1 MNLAARAILVGWV
14 DMSDELA
21 LSEALLRAAPP
32 SCTEA
37 LRAQPELEAT
47 LLTLVG
53 RAREAHPSLGFEPVD
68 FVRHLGALLPAE
80 GDVGEALGHLRAED
94 LLLTYACARG
104 DARALARLE
113 EGLFSQV
120 DTWFP
125 REDATLVAEVRQ
137 HLRQRLLLSEGAH
150 PPRIASYS
158 GRGMLARWARAI
170 ATRLLI
176 DLKQK
181 DPVRLPLEEASAEA
195 EALLARDPE
204 LSLIL
209 TRHREDFRRAL
220 EEALGTLTPHERT
233 LLRLHHVD
241 NLSVG
246 SVAIMYRT
254 SRSTASRWIVQ
265 ARTRLVEGTR
275 QSLAAR
281 LELTPPELESLLGVF
296 RSHLEV
302 SLHRLLQ
309 S

>member
-1 MNLAARAILVGWV
+1 
-14 DMSDELA
+14 MSDELA

-32 SCTEA
+32 SCIEA
-37 LRAQPELEAT
+37 LRALPELEAT

-53 RAREAHPSLGFEPVD
+53 SAREAHPTLTIAPED
-68 FVRHLGALLPAE
+68 FVRHLATRLPTE
-80 GDVGEALGHLRAED
+80 GNVGEALGHVRADE
-94 LLLTYACARG
+94 LLLAHACARG

-113 EGLFSQV
+113 ERLFSQV

-137 HLRQRLLLSEGAH
+137 HLRQRLLVPEATQ

-158 GRGMLARWARAI
+158 GRGPLARWARAI

-176 DLKQK
+176 DLKQR
-181 DPVRLPLEEASAEA
+181 DPVQLPLEEASAET
-195 EALLARDPE
+195 EALVAQDPE

-209 TRHREDFRRAL
+209 ARHRDDFRHAL

-254 SRSTASRWIVQ
+254 SRSTASRWILQ

-281 LELTPPELESLLGVF
+281 LALAPPELESLLGVF